1 MKGLAALIA
10 FAGAGPVQASIAVE
24 QSARLSVWSSDR
36 LNRNTD
42 VVPSLDVWI
51 RANAD
56 VTETVSVRIEGWAG
70 LNPSGTGE
78 PGGDIREAVV
88 DLKIDGARLVAG
100 RQMFAWGRADRI
112 NPTDVIS
119 SRDQRRLVDEDED
132 NRRGLA
138 SISLSLPLAGGT
150 FGLHWLPEF
159 RPTILPQILSQSGL
173 AISEIRPRHS
183 EHSVAARYERF
194 GEKVDWSVTFSSA
207 PGRTSLL
214 GLSRSATVSVL
225 NLCYPWLKM
234 LGADLATTIGNYGL
248 RFEAA
253 GYDYNRS
260 GLATA
265 ITRVPRFAAT
275 LGVDRSFLGQW
286 SVIVQAALRV
296 STRTGET
303 GALAA
308 RNATIQG
315 AWQPVIFGSFARVRK
330 GFSGD
335 RGSVEV
341 VGASFTGGGALGQ
354 IKGSYALRDGVR
366 ITALLERYAGPQE
379 SYLGRLRVNNLFMMG
394 LRAGF

>member
-1 MKGLAALIA
+1 MRRVTALIA
-10 FAGAGPVQASIAVE
+10 LAGAGPVQANVVVE
-24 QSARLSVWSSDR
+24 PSARLSLWSSDR
-36 LNRNTD
+36 LNRDTD
-42 VVPSLDVWI
+42 AVPSLDFWI

-56 VTETVSVRIEGWAG
+56 ISEAVSVRIEGWAG
-70 LNPSGTGE
+70 LNPSGTGD
-78 PGGDIREAVV
+78 PGGDIREAVL
-88 DLKIDGARLVAG
+88 DLKAGGVRFTAG

-119 SRDQRRLVDEDED
+119 ARDQRRLVDEDED

-138 SISLSLPLAGGT
+138 SVSLGVPLAGGT
-150 FGLHWLPEF
+150 LGLHWLPEF
-159 RPTILPQILSQSGL
+159 RPTILPQTLSQPGL
-173 AISEIRPRHS
+173 AVTEIRPRHS
-183 EHSVAARYERF
+183 ERSFAARYERF
-194 GEKVDWSVTFSSA
+194 GEKVDWSVTLSSA
-207 PGRTSLL
+207 PGRTPLL
-214 GLSRSATVSVL
+214 ELTRSATMPVL
-225 NLCYPWLKM
+225 TLRYPWLKM

-253 GYDYNRS
+253 GYHYDRT

-275 LGVDRSFLGQW
+275 LGVDRSFSGQW

-303 GALAA
+303 GAFAA

-315 AWQPVIFGSFARVRK
+315 AWNDVIFGSFARVRK

-335 RGSVEV
+335 RGSIEV

-354 IKGSYALRDGVR
+354 IKGSYALRDGVK
-366 ITALLERYAGPQE
+366 ITALWERYAGPQD
-379 SYLGRLRVNNLFMMG
+379 SYLGRLRGNNLVMLG